1 LAKKQGGS
9 TMEAHITPAE
19 MPLKA
24 ISPEEGVV
32 LIGKAFTRGEVQD
45 YTTCLLDRMTDPIQP
60 RSYRT
65 DADPDDPGRRRL
77 HPILVSGI
85 VCFGL
90 MFVIFFYFSYWK

>member
-1 LAKKQGGS
+1 MESETTLA
-9 TMEAHITPAE
+9 EV
-19 MPLKA
+19 PLKT

-32 LIGKAFTRGEVQD
+32 LIGKAFGRGQVRD
-45 YTTCLLDRMTDPIQP
+45 YRTWLLDLITDPIQP
-60 RSYRT
+60 RSYNS

-90 MFVIFFYFSYWK
+90 MFVIFLYFSYWK

>member
-1 LAKKQGGS
+1 
-9 TMEAHITPAE
+9 
-19 MPLKA
+19 
-24 ISPEEGVV
+24 
-32 LIGKAFTRGEVQD
+32 
-45 YTTCLLDRMTDPIQP
+45 MTDPIQP